1 MTTKSSQR
9 AIVEEF
15 VPFRALFL
23 GQLNMS
29 VNGHSDAQAFT
40 RSILPEVAKHD
51 LPLLSIIANGNFDL
65 NLCLSAAE
73 AMERGG
79 DNPFRDWIYN
89 EAATRYRFYAACLG
103 DRASAWKIAAQTL
116 FFLEEGTGVDDEL
129 TLAAGAIGWIMFAAG
144 RLPNDIVAMGGQ
156 AELWSNVSAVGNRLA
171 RRLYRRIVSRMRS
184 QKRHGAHAASEGE
197 SNTLVQE
204 ETVGTKGDESR
215 LVVLTEVG
223 GIPST
228 GLEEINRQFAEIIRH
243 PLPTVATPDLKNV
256 RKDLLSEFPY
266 AEEAIRAFLEGLS
279 SRATVWFPPTI
290 LVGPPGIGKTEF
302 ARSLLEKL
310 GVRWTLLS
318 CGGVADSMFGGL
330 SRKWHSGGASLPASL
345 MLRRLTASPGII
357 LDEIDKTADGRKN
370 GNMLDVLLGML
381 EPSSARIWWDP
392 YLETRVNLSRVIW
405 LATANALEPL
415 PAPLKD
421 RCRIMRFPE
430 PGPGHLAA
438 LANRLFSELV
448 GKDPFQQPI
457 QPDELDALARHWS
470 GGSLRLLKR
479 MVQEVLNHRR
489 RDATLH

>member
-1 MTTKSSQR
+1 MTHKQPQPV
-9 AIVEEF
+9 IVEAF
-15 VPFRALFL
+15 IPFRALFL

-89 EAATRYRFYAACLG
+89 EAAARYRFYAACLG
-103 DRASAWKIAAQTL
+103 DRASAWKIAGQTII
-116 FFLEEGTGVDDEL
+116 FLEDGTGVDDEL

-144 RLPNDIVAMGGQ
+144 RLPNDTVVMGGQ
-156 AELWSNVSAVGNRLA
+156 AELWSNVSAAGNRLA
-171 RRLYRRIVSRMRS
+171 RRLYRRMVSRMRS
-184 QKRHGAHAASEGE
+184 KRRHGAPPASENDSKTPISE
-197 SNTLVQE
+197 A
-204 ETVGTKGDESR
+204 TVEAKGDESR

-223 GIPST
+223 GIPSA
-228 GLEEINRQFAEIIRH
+228 GHEEVKAQFAELIRH
-243 PLPTVATPDLKNV
+243 PLPTIASPDLKKV
-256 RKDLLSEFPY
+256 RDDLLNEFPY
-266 AEEAIRAFLEGLS
+266 AAEAIEGFLDGLHG
-279 SRATVWFPPTI
+279 RNTVWFPPTV
-290 LVGPPGIGKTEF
+290 LVGPPGAGKTEF

-310 GVRWTLLS
+310 EVRWTLLS

-330 SRKWHSGGASLPASL
+330 SRKWSSGAPSLPASL
-345 MLRRLTASPGII
+345 MLRQRTASPGII

-381 EPSSARIWWDP
+381 EPSSSRVWWDP
-392 YLETRVNLSRVIW
+392 FLEARINLSRVIW
-405 LATANALEPL
+405 LGTANALEPL

-421 RCRIMRFPE
+421 RCRILRFPE
-430 PGPGHLAA
+430 PGAEHLVT
-438 LANRLFSELV
+438 LANRIFAALV
-448 GKDPFQQPI
+448 GNDRFQQPL
-457 QPDELDALARHWS
+457 QPNELDALGRHWP

-479 MVQEVLNHRR
+479 MLQEVLHHRR
-489 RDATLH
+489 RVATWH